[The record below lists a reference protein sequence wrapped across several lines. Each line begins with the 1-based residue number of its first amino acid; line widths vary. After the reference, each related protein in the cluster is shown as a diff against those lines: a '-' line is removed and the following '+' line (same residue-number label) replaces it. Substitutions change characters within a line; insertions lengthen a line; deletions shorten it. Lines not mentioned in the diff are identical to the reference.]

1 MPSHLRWIGHKPIGS
16 EYLYVGWRRGVLI
29 CDILF
34 VSLNLQT
41 LEHRTWKCHNF
52 FIGMVMGLEIWTCN
66 FLHHHCKDN
75 ACTILGTCKR
85 LKYLLI
91 HWPNNLQAQ
100 VVTCVARAS
109 SWPFGFNCFRSCKS
123 TYNNLRMVLFSNH
136 KLEIK
141 SRRLSKSGFKS
152 IDSRNL

>member
-109 SWPFGFNCFRSCKS
+109 SWPFGFNCCGSCKS
-123 TYNNLRMVLFSNH
+123 TYTNLRKVLFSYR
-136 KLEIK
+136 KLGK
-141 SRRLSKSGFKS
+141 GSRQPSLKIMG
-152 IDSRNL
+152 